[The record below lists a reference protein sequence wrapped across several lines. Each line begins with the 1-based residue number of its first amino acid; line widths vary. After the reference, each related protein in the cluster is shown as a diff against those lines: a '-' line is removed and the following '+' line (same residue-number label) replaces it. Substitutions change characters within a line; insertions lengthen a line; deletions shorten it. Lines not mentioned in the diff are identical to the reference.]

1 MVKQSSIIYEQA
13 KGIKASQIE
22 LLQGQTDMKDK
33 LESSMSVLQES
44 YDNLGDGMEKLR
56 KEAIEIEKEINEVGH
71 VMSSKMQN
79 LQNTA
84 DDIGHVTGLSLDK
97 QKELV
102 NGQTKAL
109 QELEFLTMLQSH
121 ALEESR

>member
-1 MVKQSSIIYEQA
+1 
-13 KGIKASQIE
+13 
-22 LLQGQTDMKDK
+22 
-33 LESSMSVLQES
+33 
-44 YDNLGDGMEKLR
+44 MEKLR